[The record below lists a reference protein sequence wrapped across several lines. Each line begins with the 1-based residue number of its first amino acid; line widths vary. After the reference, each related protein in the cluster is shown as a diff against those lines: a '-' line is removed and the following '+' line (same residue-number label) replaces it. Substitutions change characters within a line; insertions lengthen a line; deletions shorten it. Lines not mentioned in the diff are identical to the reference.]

1 MEKNRITGTT
11 RLTGLLG
18 SPVRH
23 SKSPHIHNT
32 AFQALGLDY
41 VYMVFEVAPDSL
53 QDAIQAMKTL
63 DVAGFNLTM
72 PHKQKVIPMLDE
84 LSPEA
89 RISGAVNTVKNE
101 NGKLTGYNTDG
112 KGFIMALSNQGIEPA
127 GKKCVMLGAGG
138 AGKSIAI
145 QLALDGAAELV
156 IFNRSAEPA
165 ESLCDL
171 IGKEIPSCRISHHRL
186 DDARLKEELSTAAV
200 LVNTT
205 NVGMEPQ
212 AGESL
217 ITDPAMLPA
226 DLFVAEIIYY
236 PAKTRLM
243 EVAEA
248 AGCRTINGLDMLIG
262 QAALAFNI
270 WTGADMPT
278 DVVKQELST

>member
-18 SPVRH
+18 FPVRH

-41 VYMVFEVAPDSL
+41 VYMVFEVDHENL
-53 QDAIQAMKTL
+53 QDAVQAMKTL

-72 PHKQKVIPMLDE
+72 PHKQKVIPMLDA
-84 LSPEA
+84 LSQEA
-89 RISGAVNTVKNE
+89 GISGAVNTVKNE

-127 GKKCVMLGAGG
+127 GKKFVILGAGG

-145 QLALDGAAELV
+145 QLALDGASELV

-165 ESLCDL
+165 ESLCAL
-171 IGKEIPSCRISHHRL
+171 IQKEIPACRISQHRL

-205 NVGMEPQ
+205 NIGMEPQ
-212 AGESL
+212 AGKSL
-217 ITDPAMLPA
+217 IMDPAMLPSN
-226 DLFVAEIIYY
+226 LFVAEIIYY
-236 PAKTRLM
+236 PAKTKLM
-243 EVAEA
+243 EVAEE
-248 AGCRTINGLDMLIG
+248 AGCRTINGMDMLIG

-278 DVVKQELST
+278 DVVKQVL

>member
-41 VYMVFEVAPDSL
+41 VYMVFEVDHENL
-53 QDAIQAMKTL
+53 QDAVQAMKTL

-72 PHKQKVIPMLDE
+72 PHKQKVIPMLDA
-84 LSPEA
+84 LSQEA
-89 RISGAVNTVKNE
+89 AISGAVNTVKNE

-112 KGFIMALSNQGIEPA
+112 KGFIMSLSNQGIDIA
-127 GKKCVMLGAGG
+127 GKKFVMLGAGG

-156 IFNRSAEPA
+156 IFNRSPEPA
-165 ESLCDL
+165 ESLCEL
-171 IGKEIPSCRISHHRL
+171 IGKEIPACRISQHRL
-186 DDARLKEELSTAAV
+186 SDATLKEELSTAAV
-200 LVNTT
+200 LINTT
-205 NVGMEPQ
+205 NIGMGVHE
-212 AGESL
+212 GKSL
-217 ITDPAMLPA
+217 IMDPAMLPP

-236 PAKTRLM
+236 PQQTKLM
-243 EVAEA
+243 EVAAE
-248 AGCRTINGLDMLIG
+248 AGCRTVNGLDMLIG

-278 DVVKQELST
+278 DVVKLELLT